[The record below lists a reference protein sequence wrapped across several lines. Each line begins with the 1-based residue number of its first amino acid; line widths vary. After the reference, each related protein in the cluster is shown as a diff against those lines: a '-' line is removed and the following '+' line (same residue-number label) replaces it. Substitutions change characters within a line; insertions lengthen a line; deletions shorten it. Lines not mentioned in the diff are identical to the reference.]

1 MVYYFLNFAVHSLI
15 SLFLLFIMLHYV
27 SVLRAH
33 KAKRG
38 FVFIFPVII
47 TLVFLFQVTS
57 SVIPRA
63 LDCIYILK
71 SEYTVSVGTVQSVGY
86 LNHSIV
92 VGDETYYFNPFAFKP
107 QKGDELIIKYTPNSR
122 YAIDLEPAFDDQTES
137 D

>member
-15 SLFLLFIMLHYV
+15 SLFFLFFIMHYV
-27 SVLRAH
+27 
-33 KAKRG
+33 
-38 FVFIFPVII
+38 FPVII

-107 QKGDELIIKYTPNSR
+107 QKGDELIINYTPHRRFALVLVS
-122 YAIDLEPAFDDQTES
+122 AFGYLSERA
-137 D
+137 